1 MPLLLCCDLNV
12 LSPWHG
18 LAWYGMMVWPR
29 VWNYNKGG
37 SLEHL
42 LRGCKEALLSV
53 DGKPIKRCLL
63 RMVR

>member
-1 MPLLLCCDLNV
+1 MIWPD
-12 LSPWHG
+12 
-18 LAWYGMMVWPR
+18 YGR

-37 SLEHL
+37 SHEHL

-63 RMVR
+63 RMVTDCDSADSATLT